1 MMKGLDLVVCAQT
14 GSGKT
19 AAFLIPII
27 AKVLSK
33 PKDAQVLSK
42 PTTEKPYALI
52 LTPTRELAIQIHRDA
67 VLLTKKTH
75 IKCCCAYGGKYFSEN
90 IIEISAG
97 CDLLIA
103 TPGRIL
109 HLCRS
114 IKGLLST
121 VKIFV
126 LDEADYILGNKFVED
141 IEEINHILPPIN
153 KRQTV
158 LFCASI
164 PGKFEKAVYGS
175 KSIIH
180 KFIKS
185 DFKEVFKEFL
195 KKEYIFVCVGRIG
208 GTLNFIAQSFFK
220 VEPDTTK
227 LKILTDILKDESKD
241 NKKTIVFLETKED
254 AAAMAMFLCSCGF
267 QVTVFHKDRCQ
278 KDREYALHQFNTGV
292 KTIMIC
298 TSVSARG
305 LDIVEVK
312 TVINYDLSS
321 DISTYLYR
329 IGRTGRAGHAG
340 KAISFFVKGRDEGI
354 ARGLVKNLSML
365 YIFSLIRMFL
375 SGLMILQKL
384 RMEQI
389 VDLEEESMP
398 QKTQDIMCLPKFF
411 TLYKYRMV
419 VKFSDYLNF
428 VFLF

>member
-1 MMKGLDLVVCAQT
+1 MRSLLNNLKFIGYVYANVRIWCTVILVLVSMCFHQ
-14 GSGKT
+14 
-19 AAFLIPII
+19 
-27 AKVLSK
+27 
-33 PKDAQVLSK
+33 Q
-42 PTTEKPYALI
+42 
-52 LTPTRELAIQIHRDA
+52 
-67 VLLTKKTH
+67 
-75 IKCCCAYGGKYFSEN
+75 
-90 IIEISAG
+90 
-97 CDLLIA
+97 
-103 TPGRIL
+103 
-109 HLCRS
+109 
-114 IKGLLST
+114 GLLST